1 MNTNYTSIKSF
12 ADACEATGLNAK
24 ELEAQ
29 WAANGDTKDEIAYK
43 KLKAFT
49 KAINGDWTP
58 RMGDGD
64 QRKYY
69 NYFWVNTA
77 GSGFS
82 FSNYGCDFNY
92 SDVGSRLC
100 FETAE
105 QAQHAARYGEELY
118 KEFYL

>member
-29 WAANGDTKDEIAYK
+29 WEANGDTKDEIAYK
-43 KLKAFT
+43 KLKVFI

-58 RMGDGD
+58 KMGDSN
-64 QRKYY
+64 QAKYY
-69 NYFWVNTA
+69 PYFWVNSA

-82 FSNYGCDFNY
+82 LSYYLFNY
-92 SDVGSRLC
+92 DLSYVGSRLC

-105 QAQHAARYGEELY
+105 QAKHAAQYGEELY
-118 KEFYL
+118 KDFYL